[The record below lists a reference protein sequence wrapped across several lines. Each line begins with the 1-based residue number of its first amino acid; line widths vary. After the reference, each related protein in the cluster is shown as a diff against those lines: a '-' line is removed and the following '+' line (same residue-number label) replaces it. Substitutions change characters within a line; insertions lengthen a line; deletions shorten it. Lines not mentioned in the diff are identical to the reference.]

1 MPMRNSKNTKSIKN
15 TMIFLFLLTMFISIF
30 GIGTLVFTSWF
41 SSAQQITRNIAGE
54 VNESIYQKIVSFI
67 EVPEHI
73 NEVNHIIIENGTLD
87 LNNQEQRDK
96 FFVGVLTAHNKEI
109 YSFSYGT
116 VTGEYYG
123 ARRNENGFVEVMVNN
138 DKTQGNS
145 WYYSVNENMTAD
157 KLVLEA
163 GLFDPRTR
171 AWYQAAAKTGS
182 STFSPV
188 YKHFVMDD
196 LSISSA
202 WPLYDTNGM
211 LQGVMGSHM
220 LLSGIG
226 TYLKDNVRDY
236 DGYAIIVEKET
247 GQLIANSMEENN
259 FTVLKDGTVKRYNVN
274 EMQSPDIQRAYLQ
287 YRTNSETSFLY
298 QGLHEKFHVNASEI
312 SMHGIDWVII
322 SAVPQGLFMADVVKT
337 IHITALIAILALL
350 LSVVIY
356 NAIAG
361 KLLKPIKHLLEVS
374 HALADGNLSRRVQI
388 FRNDEI
394 GSISQSLNSVAD
406 KIQHL
411 VNNLE
416 ANVQARTEEL
426 QNTYM
431 TLEQHKDQ
439 LQLILDS
446 TAEGIFGVEPNGT
459 CTFCN
464 VSCVKLLG
472 YSSVQELL
480 GKNMHEQIHHTY
492 KDGRVFPF
500 EECRIFQS
508 INQGKGFE
516 ANDEV
521 FWKAD
526 GTYFEVEYHAYPQ
539 IKNGEVIGGVITFM
553 DITDRKMR
561 ENEIQY
567 LSCHDTLTGLHNR
580 RCFEENRIKI
590 DIADNLPLSVIFADI
605 NGLKMTN
612 DIFGHAAGDALIQKS
627 AEILMQS
634 CRENDLIARVGG
646 DEFIIL
652 LPKTNEKNAQEILL
666 RIRSGFQNAR
676 IEAIK
681 CSISLG
687 CETKI
692 LMEES
697 LEEILANAENA
708 MYKDKTMNRKSINR
722 GMIDTIVETLYVR
735 SPKEKQHATAVGE
748 LSAKIADALKL
759 PETELSKLRRA
770 ALLHDIGKIVLDE
783 NVLSKRH
790 LSEEELEKMQQHS
803 VVGYR
808 ILNLFDDTLDIADY
822 VYSHHERWD
831 GEGYPRG
838 LKGEQIPL
846 LSRIIAIAETYE
858 RVLSKHMGT
867 SEESKISARKVIQQ
881 GAGTQFDP
889 QISAVFLQVIE
900 K

>member
-1 MPMRNSKNTKSIKN
+1 MRNSKNTKSIKN

-226 TYLKDNVRDY
+226 TYLKDTVRDY

-312 SMHGIDWVII
+312 SM
-322 SAVPQGLFMADVVKT
+322 S
-337 IHITALIAILALL
+337 
-350 LSVVIY
+350 
-356 NAIAG
+356 
-361 KLLKPIKHLLEVS
+361 
-374 HALADGNLSRRVQI
+374 
-388 FRNDEI
+388 
-394 GSISQSLNSVAD
+394 
-406 KIQHL
+406 
-411 VNNLE
+411 
-416 ANVQARTEEL
+416 
-426 QNTYM
+426 M
-431 TLEQHKDQ
+431 T
-439 LQLILDS
+439 
-446 TAEGIFGVEPNGT
+446 F
-459 CTFCN
+459 
-464 VSCVKLLG
+464 
-472 YSSVQELL
+472 
-480 GKNMHEQIHHTY
+480 
-492 KDGRVFPF
+492 
-500 EECRIFQS
+500 
-508 INQGKGFE
+508 
-516 ANDEV
+516 
-521 FWKAD
+521 
-526 GTYFEVEYHAYPQ
+526 
-539 IKNGEVIGGVITFM
+539 
-553 DITDRKMR
+553 
-561 ENEIQY
+561 
-567 LSCHDTLTGLHNR
+567 
-580 RCFEENRIKI
+580 
-590 DIADNLPLSVIFADI
+590 
-605 NGLKMTN
+605 
-612 DIFGHAAGDALIQKS
+612 
-627 AEILMQS
+627 
-634 CRENDLIARVGG
+634 
-646 DEFIIL
+646 
-652 LPKTNEKNAQEILL
+652 
-666 RIRSGFQNAR
+666 
-676 IEAIK
+676 
-681 CSISLG
+681 
-687 CETKI
+687 
-692 LMEES
+692 
-697 LEEILANAENA
+697 
-708 MYKDKTMNRKSINR
+708 
-722 GMIDTIVETLYVR
+722 
-735 SPKEKQHATAVGE
+735 
-748 LSAKIADALKL
+748 
-759 PETELSKLRRA
+759 
-770 ALLHDIGKIVLDE
+770 
-783 NVLSKRH
+783 
-790 LSEEELEKMQQHS
+790 
-803 VVGYR
+803 
-808 ILNLFDDTLDIADY
+808 
-822 VYSHHERWD
+822 
-831 GEGYPRG
+831 
-838 LKGEQIPL
+838 
-846 LSRIIAIAETYE
+846 
-858 RVLSKHMGT
+858 
-867 SEESKISARKVIQQ
+867 
-881 GAGTQFDP
+881 
-889 QISAVFLQVIE
+889 
-900 K
+900 